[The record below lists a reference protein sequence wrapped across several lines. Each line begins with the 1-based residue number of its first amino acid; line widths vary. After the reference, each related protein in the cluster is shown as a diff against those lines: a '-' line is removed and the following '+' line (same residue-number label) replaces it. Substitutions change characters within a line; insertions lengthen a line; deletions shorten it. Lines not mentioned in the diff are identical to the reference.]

1 VAVLLEVK
9 LGPLSGRK
17 IPLSAGQTILIGRAP
32 DRAQFAVP
40 HDNHMSGIHFA
51 GECGPTGCCVID
63 KKSTNGTFLNGK
75 RIDQAL
81 LSNGDEIRSGQT
93 VFRVTIAA
101 DGAIGPPAS
110 PQPQSGPTP
119 GFSSLHTPT
128 PSRPSPG
135 PVMETLPAPKCVIGG
150 WSFAR
155 VPPDWEV
162 KEGIGLLQKVPGGGF
177 QSNITAMEERL
188 GGGITLQTYVE
199 AQIKML
205 REYLKEPQIDA
216 AIPPKIAG
224 AEDSVGVEIRYAT
237 KEGQTVHIH
246 RIYVRNGHTVGVAS
260 LTTLETELQRAQEA
274 FQGILSQA
282 TFIPQQ

>member
-1 VAVLLEVK
+1 MAVLLEVK

-51 GECGPTGCCVID
+51 VEYGPTGCRVID
-63 KKSTNGTFLNGK
+63 KRSTNGTFLNGK

-93 VFRVTIAA
+93 VFRVTIVA

-110 PQPQSGPTP
+110 PQPQSAPTP
-119 GFSSLHTPT
+119 GYSSLLTPS

-260 LTTLETELQRAQEA
+260 LTTLETELQKAQEA
-274 FQGILSQA
+274 FQGILTQA
-282 TFIPQQ
+282 TFIPRQ

>member
-1 VAVLLEVK
+1 MAVLLEVK
-9 LGPLSGRK
+9 LGPLSGRT

-40 HDNHMSGIHFA
+40 HDHNMSGIHFA
-51 GECGPTGCCVID
+51 VECDPTSSRVID

-75 RIDQAL
+75 RVDQAL

-93 VFRVTIAA
+93 VFLVTVVA
-101 DGAIGPPAS
+101 DGAAGPQAS
-110 PQPQSGPTP
+110 PQAQSAPTP
-119 GFSSLHTPT
+119 GYAPAPTPT
-128 PSRPSPG
+128 PSRPSPD
-135 PVMETLPAPKCVIGG
+135 PVMETVPTPQCVIGG

-155 VPPDWEV
+155 VPSDWEV

-188 GGGITLQTYVE
+188 GGGITLETYVE
-199 AQIKML
+199 SQIKML

-224 AEDSVGVEIRYAT
+224 AENSVGVEIRYAT

-246 RIYVRNGHTVGVAS
+246 RIYVRGGHIVGVAS
-260 LTTLETELQRAQEA
+260 LTTLESELQKAREA
-274 FQGILSQA
+274 FQAILSQA

>member
-1 VAVLLEVK
+1 
-9 LGPLSGRK
+9 
-17 IPLSAGQTILIGRAP
+17 
-32 DRAQFAVP
+32 
-40 HDNHMSGIHFA
+40 
-51 GECGPTGCCVID
+51 
-63 KKSTNGTFLNGK
+63 
-75 RIDQAL
+75 
-81 LSNGDEIRSGQT
+81 
-93 VFRVTIAA
+93 
-101 DGAIGPPAS
+101 
-110 PQPQSGPTP
+110 
-119 GFSSLHTPT
+119 
-128 PSRPSPG
+128 
-135 PVMETLPAPKCVIGG
+135 METLPAPKCVIGG

>member
-1 VAVLLEVK
+1 MAVLLEVK

-17 IPLSAGQTILIGRAP
+17 IPLSAGQSVVIGRAP

-51 GECGPTGCCVID
+51 VECEPAGCRVID
-63 KKSTNGTFLNGK
+63 KRSTNGTFLNGK

-93 VFRVTIAA
+93 VFRVTITA

-110 PQPQSGPTP
+110 PQPQSAPAP
-119 GFSSLHTPT
+119 GFSSLLTPT

-260 LTTLETELQRAQEA
+260 LTTLETELQKAQEA

>member
-1 VAVLLEVK
+1 MGIILEIK
-9 LGPLSGRK
+9 SGPFAGRK
-17 IPLSAGQTILIGRAP
+17 IPLAVRQSLLIGRAP

-51 GECGPTGCCVID
+51 VECGPAGCRVID

-93 VFRVTIAA
+93 VFRVTIVA
-101 DGAIGPPAS
+101 DGAISPQAS
-110 PQPQSGPTP
+110 PQPQSAPTP
-119 GFSSLHTPT
+119 GYSSLLTPT

-135 PVMETLPAPKCVIGG
+135 PVMETLSAPKCVIGG

-162 KEGIGLLQKVPGGGF
+162 KEGIGLLQKAPGGGF

-188 GGGITLQTYVE
+188 GGGITLQTYLE

-246 RIYVRNGHTVGVAS
+246 RIYVRNGHIVGVAS
-260 LTTLETELQRAQEA
+260 LTTLETELQKAQEA

>member
-1 VAVLLEVK
+1 MAVLLEVK

-17 IPLSAGQTILIGRAP
+17 IPLSAGQSVVIGRAP

-51 GECGPTGCCVID
+51 VECEPAGCRVID
-63 KKSTNGTFLNGK
+63 KRSTNGTFLNGK

-93 VFRVTIAA
+93 VFRVTITA

-110 PQPQSGPTP
+110 PQPQSAPAP

-128 PSRPSPG
+128 PSRPSPDA
-135 PVMETLPAPKCVIGG
+135 VMETLPAPKCVIGG

-246 RIYVRNGHTVGVAS
+246 RMYVRNGHTVGVAS
-260 LTTLETELQRAQEA
+260 LTTLETELQKAQEA